1 MYEYIIQLLR
11 KLFPTF
17 IDKKKYNLINN
28 YKKTKQYF
36 LIVLFLDTKDI
47 LFNTLFIY

>member
-36 LIVLFLDTKDI
+36 LISYLH
-47 LFNTLFIY
+47 LFNIDG